1 MASTSHVRWE
11 GTVAEGKGHIETGT
25 GTVDAD
31 YTAAGRFGDGGGTN
45 PEELMAASHAACFS
59 MALTLIL
66 ENGGHTPESV
76 DTDAKVYLKKD
87 GEGFTI
93 HKIDL
98 ATVGTVPGIDEA
110 AFVEA
115 AETAKAVC
123 PVSKALAGVGEITL
137 EAKLAG

>member
-1 MASTSHVRWE
+1 MASTGHVRWE

>member
-137 EAKLAG
+137 EAKLVG

>member
-1 MASTSHVRWE
+1 MPSTSHVRWE
-11 GTVAEGKGHIETGT
+11 GSVAEGKGHIETGT

-45 PEELMAASHAACFS
+45 PEELMAASHASCFS

-66 ENGGHTPESV
+66 GNAGHEPESV
-76 DTDAKVYLKKD
+76 ETDAKVYLKRD

-93 HKIDL
+93 HKIEL
-98 ATVGTVPGIDEA
+98 STVGTVAGIDEA
-110 AFVEA
+110 EFVEH

-123 PVSKALAGVGEITL
+123 PVSKALSGVGEITL
-137 EAKLAG
+137 EAKLAS